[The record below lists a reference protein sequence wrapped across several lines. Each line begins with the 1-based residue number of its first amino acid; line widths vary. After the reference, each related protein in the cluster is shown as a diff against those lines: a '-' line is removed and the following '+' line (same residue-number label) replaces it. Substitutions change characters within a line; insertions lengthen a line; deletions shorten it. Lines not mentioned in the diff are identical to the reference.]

1 MHFSLLPTIIIL
13 GCLFATIIINVN
25 SVASLPTQSGRRERS
40 DELRKAAI
48 INGSSPS
55 TSNPAI
61 DDLKRIMPSDKYF
74 KKDGFYVYPEE
85 WFGYSN
91 KWAIAHGYYAASA
104 SVYGQPGYA
113 EEVAVYITCTN
124 SLKLY
129 NLLATGRKL
138 MQMHWQKYPIEI
150 PGTGRRGI
158 ATLQSFQPDPQYA
171 CNVFLY

>member
-61 DDLKRIMPSDKYF
+61 DDLN
-74 KKDGFYVYPEE
+74 

-138 MQMHWQKYPIEI
+138 MQMRWQKYPIEI